1 MKLKEAVCKY
11 PSNAT
16 EASRAHVPKAE
27 ASEAEGNQLKNE
39 ISQLQTTL
47 PEKQWMG
54 RIHPVPPTPS
64 PRLSRV
70 PVPEST

>member
-27 ASEAEGNQLKNE
+27 ASEAEGNQRKNE

-54 RIHPVPPTPS
+54 RIHPAPQPS
-64 PRLSRV
+64 PLQSPR
-70 PVPEST
+70 P